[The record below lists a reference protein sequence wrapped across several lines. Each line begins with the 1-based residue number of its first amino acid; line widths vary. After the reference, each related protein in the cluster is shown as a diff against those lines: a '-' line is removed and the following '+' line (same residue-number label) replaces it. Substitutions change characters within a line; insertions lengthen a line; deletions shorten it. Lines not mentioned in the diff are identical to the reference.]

1 MASLG
6 LRRPRQRRLGA
17 PIVRLPLPL
26 PPATAR
32 VVNEL
37 RDSGRRWSWKLIA
50 VLGILGL
57 LIVGPVL
64 IMLVMSFQVQEFGH
78 PVQWDVTSWISVV
91 ERPRFWVAAWNTLSL
106 GFIRQVL
113 AIVIGVWMA
122 WLIARTDLPLGRL
135 FEFSCWIAVFLPTLT
150 ITLGWIMVL
159 APKTGVLNQ
168 LLMLLPFVDKPPFDI
183 YSSAGIIWVS
193 LLASSLPIKVMLLVP
208 AFRNLDAALEEA
220 STSAGASTLRTFRH
234 IIIPVMAPALL
245 VAFVLGMIRALE
257 SFEVELILGQRAG
270 IEVIGTTIYRYANAG
285 PPNYSGASVVGVLTV
300 LFFVPFVVWQQR
312 YTGRRSYTTMTG
324 RMSARRRALGR
335 WKWPAFGLMAFVVAL
350 MTVFP
355 IAMVTLGTF
364 MKRFGHFTIPDP
376 WTIDNWSTVLG
387 SRQLSSGL
395 GNTLI
400 LASSTALI
408 AVVAFSILAYVIVNT
423 RLRGRQLL
431 DFFVWLP
438 SMMPGVVV
446 SLAYVIL
453 FLSVPF
459 LRPFYGTLFILLV
472 VTGLATITVSTQMVK
487 SALRQ
492 LGSELEEGSRSAGA
506 TWVSTMR
513 RIVLPL
519 IAPTIAVV
527 GMLAFSNAARATGSV
542 ALLSNSYNRPL
553 SVYQLNLMADD
564 NLETA
569 SVVGVIILAITFG
582 VGLVAILT
590 AFRTRGET

>member
-1 MASLG
+1 MA
-6 LRRPRQRRLGA
+6 A
-17 PIVRLPLPL
+17 P
-26 PPATAR
+26 TF
-32 VVNEL
+32 
-37 RDSGRRWSWKLIA
+37 RDGGRRWSWKLIGVLA
-50 VLGILGL
+50 VLGL

-64 IMLVMSFQVQEFGH
+64 IMLVMSFQVQDFGH
-78 PVQWDVTSWISVV
+78 PVQWDVTSWVYV
-91 ERPRFWVAAWNTLSL
+91 LQRPRFWAAAWNTLSL
-106 GFIRQVL
+106 ALIRQIVAL
-113 AIVIGVWMA
+113 AIGVWMA
-122 WLIARTDLPLGRL
+122 WLIARTDLPKARL
-135 FEFSCWIAVFLPTLT
+135 FEFGCWIAVFLPTLT

-159 APKTGVLNQ
+159 GPKTGVLNQ
-168 LLMLLPFVDKPPFDI
+168 LLMNLPFVDKPPFDI

-220 STSAGASTLRTFRH
+220 STSAGASILRTFRH
-234 IIIPVMAPALL
+234 IIIPVMAPAIL

-257 SFEVELILGQRAG
+257 SFEVELILGLPAG
-270 IEVIGTTIYRYANAG
+270 IEVIGTVIYRYANAA
-285 PPNYSGASVVGVLTV
+285 PPNYSGASVVGVMTV

-324 RMSARRRALGR
+324 RMSARRRQLGR
-335 WKWPAFGLMAFVVAL
+335 WKWPAFGLVAFIVGL

-355 IAMVTLGTF
+355 VAMVVLGTF
-364 MKRFGHFTIPDP
+364 MRRFGQFTIPEP
-376 WTIDNWSTVLG
+376 WTLDNWSKVLA
-387 SRQLSSGL
+387 SRQLVSGL
-395 GNTLI
+395 GNSLI
-400 LASSTALI
+400 LAASTAVI
-408 AVVAFSILAYVIVNT
+408 AMVLFSILAYIIVNT
-423 RLRGRQLL
+423 RLRGRPLL

-453 FLSVPF
+453 FLSVPV
-459 LRPFYGTLFILLV
+459 LRPAYGTIFILLV

-506 TWVSTMR
+506 TWLMTMR
-513 RIVLPL
+513 RVVLPL

-542 ALLSNSYNRPL
+542 ALLSNAQNRPL

-564 NLETA
+564 NIETA
-569 SVVGVIILAITFG
+569 SVVGVIILVITVG
-582 VGLVAILT
+582 VGFVAILT
-590 AFRTRGET
+590 AFRSRGETGDAARAAGTTSRRLRRGRRI

>member
-1 MASLG
+1 MASSG
-6 LRRPRQRRLGA
+6 LRRPRRRRLGA

-32 VVNEL
+32 VVNDL

-270 IEVIGTTIYRYANAG
+270 IEVIGTVIYRYANAG

-364 MKRFGHFTIPDP
+364 MTRFGHFTIPDP
-376 WTIDNWSTVLG
+376 WTLDNWSTVLG

>member
-1 MASLG
+1 MASSG
-6 LRRPRQRRLGA
+6 LRRPRRRRLGA

-270 IEVIGTTIYRYANAG
+270 IEVIGTVIYRYANAG

-376 WTIDNWSTVLG
+376 WTLDNWSTVLG

-423 RLRGRQLL
+423 RLRGRLLL